1 MTLVRQQADAFRRKN
16 APQPERDM
24 IGDTETNYTAA
35 ILARQPIFDKAKQV
49 RGYELLFRH
58 SSKADNAQMTD
69 EHVATMKVVAD
80 AYVCLGTSLVK
91 DPIIMVNFSMESV
104 LMQVPYALPP
114 GHTVVELAKFDAP
127 TPEMLAALD
136 KLKRDGYL
144 LCLDDFAALDD
155 HAPLLARADFV
166 KLDVLETRR
175 EELARAVEKVAA
187 SGARLLAKRVET
199 AKLFDMAVSLGF
211 SWFQG
216 FFFQKPEIMPGR
228 KLPSNQLTRLKIF
241 RLLEQDDVDIDK
253 LAEVIQADVS
263 ISYRLLTL
271 LNSAAFGLPAKI
283 RSIQHAIIMLG
294 MKQLR
299 NWLRVII
306 FTDMAPKGKSRE
318 LSTSSVI
325 RGRFLENTAEAHG
338 KPSEMS
344 SSLFLMGLF
353 SLLEALLDIPMRQI
367 AENLPLDDHIK
378 EALCGGEGEY
388 ADWLNLARCFEN
400 ANWASL
406 DRIIADQNL
415 DPAIIAKSYFQALDW
430 ANTFFIHNV

>member
-1 MTLVRQQADAFRRKN
+1 
-16 APQPERDM
+16 M
-24 IGDTETNYTAA
+24 IGETETNYTAA

-58 SSKADNAQMTD
+58 SCKASEAQMTD
-69 EHVATMKVVAD
+69 EHAATMKVVAD
-80 AYVCLGTSLVK
+80 AYVCLGSSLVE

-104 LMQVPYALPP
+104 LKQVPYALPP

-127 TPEMLAALD
+127 TPEILAALD
-136 KLKRDGYL
+136 KLKHDGYL
-144 LCLDDFAALDD
+144 LCLDDFATLDD

-175 EELARAVEKVAA
+175 EELARAVAMVVA

-228 KLPSNQLTRLKIF
+228 KLPSGQTARLKIF

-271 LNSAAFGLPAKI
+271 LNSAAFGLTTKI
-283 RSIQHAIIMLG
+283 RSIHHAIILLG

-306 FTDMAPKGKSRE
+306 FTDMAPKGKTRE

-325 RGRFLENTAEAHG
+325 RGKFLENTAEAHG
-338 KPSEMS
+338 KPPEMS
-344 SSLFLMGLF
+344 SSLFLLGLF
-353 SLLEALLDIPMRQI
+353 SLLEALLDIPMKQI
-367 AENLPLDDHIK
+367 TESLPLDDDIK
-378 EALCGGEGEY
+378 AALCCEESIY
-388 ADWLNLARCFEN
+388 ADWLNLAKCFEN
-400 ANWASL
+400 ADWASL
-406 DRIIADQNL
+406 DGIIAGQKL
-415 DPAIIAKSYFQALDW
+415 DTTRIAKSYFEALDW
-430 ANTFFIHNV
+430 ANTFFMHNV